1 MRVLVLGG
9 TRFIGPR
16 LVHRLA
22 AAGHEVCVFHRGQT
36 AAVLPPGARSILG
49 DRHRLADH
57 AGELR
62 RFGPDVVV
70 DMIAFTERDAASVVA
85 TFRGVAGRLVTLS
98 SGDVYRAYGVFTRLE
113 QAPLESTPITED
125 GSLRQVL
132 FPYRAGARP
141 GDDHYD
147 YEKILVERVVLGDT
161 GLPATVLRLPMVYG
175 PGDEQ
180 HRLAPYLRRMLDG
193 RPAILLD
200 EGMARWRC
208 LRGYVED
215 VAAAVALAVTS
226 LAAAGR
232 VYNVA
237 EPTAHTE
244 AAWVAR
250 IGAVVGWAGEILPVP
265 GGRVP
270 VPFNTAQD
278 LAVDTSRIRA
288 ELGYREVV
296 APDDAL
302 RETVAWERE
311 HLPAV
316 PVDYAQEDGL
326 LAELGHKRWAAEAGG
341 T

>member
-1 MRVLVLGG
+1 MRVLVIGG
-9 TRFIGPR
+9 TRFIGPC
-16 LVHRLA
+16 LIHRLA
-22 AAGHEVCVFHRGQT
+22 AAGHEVAVFHRGRT
-36 AAVLPPGARSILG
+36 NAALPAGVRTLLG

-57 AGELR
+57 AGEFR

-70 DMIAFTERDAASVVA
+70 DMIPFTEQDARSAVA
-85 TFRGVAGRLVTLS
+85 TFRGMAGRLVALS

-113 QAPLESTPITED
+113 PGPPEPTPVKED
-125 GSLRQVL
+125 GPLRQAL
-132 FPYRAGARP
+132 FPYRAGATP
-141 GDDHYD
+141 GDAKFD
-147 YEKILVERVVLGDT
+147 YEKILVERAVLGDT

-175 PGDEQ
+175 PGDDQ

-193 RPAILLD
+193 RPAVLLD
-200 EGMARWRC
+200 GGLARWRC

-226 LAAAGR
+226 PAAAGR

-244 AAWVAR
+244 AEWVAR
-250 IGAVVGWAGEILPVP
+250 VGAAAGWGGEVVAVP
-265 GGRVP
+265 GGRLP

-278 LAVDTSRIRA
+278 LVVDTARIRA

-296 APDDAL
+296 DPDDAL
-302 RETVAWERE
+302 RETVAWERG
-311 HLPAV
+311 HLPEV

-326 LAELGHKRWAAEAGG
+326 LAGLRAKP
-341 T
+341 

>member
-16 LVHRLA
+16 LVRRLA
-22 AAGHEVCVFHRGQT
+22 EAGHEVLVFHRGRTT
-36 AAVLPPGARSILG
+36 AALPPGVRTLLG
-49 DRHRLADH
+49 DRRQLTHH
-57 AGELR
+57 AVDLR

-70 DMIAFTERDAASVVA
+70 DMIAFTEEDAVSLVA
-85 TFRGVAGRLVTLS
+85 AFRGVAGRLVAVS

-113 QAPLESTPITED
+113 QGPPEPTPIRED
-125 GSLRQVL
+125 SPLRQVL
-132 FPYRAGARP
+132 FPYRAAATP
-141 GDDHYD
+141 GDDKYD
-147 YEKILVERVVLGDT
+147 YEKILVERAVMGDAA
-161 GLPATVLRLPMVYG
+161 LPATVLRLPMVYG

-180 HRLAPYLRRMLDG
+180 HRLAPYLKRMLDG

-215 VAAAVALAVTS
+215 VAAAVALAVTNPV
-226 LAAAGR
+226 AAGR

-244 AAWVAR
+244 AEWVAR
-250 IGAVVGWAGEILPVP
+250 IGAAVGWGGEFVAVPV
-265 GGRVP
+265 GRMP

-278 LAVDTSRIRA
+278 LAVDTTRIRA

-296 APDDAL
+296 DPNDAL
-302 RETVAWERE
+302 RETVAWERT
-311 HLPAV
+311 HLLEV
-316 PVDYAQEDGL
+316 PVDYALEDTL
-326 LAELGHKRWAAEAGG
+326 LADLNG
-341 T
+341 